1 MKKIMRLM
9 LEMME
14 IKELIKLSKNSKTFV
29 NRLKF
34 MVIRCHIGKI

>member
-1 MKKIMRLM
+1 MKKIMRL
-9 LEMME
+9 MME